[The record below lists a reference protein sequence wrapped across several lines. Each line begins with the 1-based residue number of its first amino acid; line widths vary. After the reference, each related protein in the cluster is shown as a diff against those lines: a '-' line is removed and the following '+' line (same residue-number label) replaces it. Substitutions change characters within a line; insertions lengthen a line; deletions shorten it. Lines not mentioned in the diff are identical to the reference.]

1 MTTLTNTAA
10 YFSFF
15 GQAKFKNFD
24 REMLC
29 QKVLHKIKKFW
40 QSNIKIFW
48 RNVKKFYKNKF
59 QKGWQSN
66 VKNYNEMSNTL
77 SANCQIFWK
86 SNIKKLDNQ
95 LICIKQLNDKMF
107 IKLYNQ
113 MQEIRQS
120 NVKKCNTKILT
131 AKC

>member
-48 RNVKKFYKNKF
+48 RNVKKLYKNKF

-86 SNIKKLDNQ
+86 WNIKKLDNQ
-95 LICIKQLNDKMF
+95 LICIKQLND
-107 IKLYNQ
+107 
-113 MQEIRQS
+113 
-120 NVKKCNTKILT
+120 
-131 AKC
+131 